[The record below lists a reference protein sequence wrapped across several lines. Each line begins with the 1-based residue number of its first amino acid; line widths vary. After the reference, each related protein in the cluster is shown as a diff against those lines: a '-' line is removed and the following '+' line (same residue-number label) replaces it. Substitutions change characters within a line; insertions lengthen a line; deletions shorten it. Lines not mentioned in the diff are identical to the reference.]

1 MVGVSDWL
9 GGEIVSDMRG
19 RHAKN
24 FDGCYIQIAGGD
36 ENLNTFLDRMD
47 CVAQAIVLSRAD
59 TTEGNGVLTVHCA
72 KSALSNI
79 HKMALE
85 DRLAVTV

>member
-1 MVGVSDWL
+1 MS
-9 GGEIVSDMRG
+9 EMRG
-19 RHAKN
+19 RHGRN

-36 ENLNTFLDRMD
+36 ENLNTFLDRMGY
-47 CVAQAIVLSRAD
+47 VAQAIVLSRAD

-72 KSALSNI
+72 KSALSSI

-85 DRLAVTV
+85 DELTVTA